1 MRRTCNQNT
10 HLIYRIVH
18 VTRLPNTTIQLELI
32 PCDHLPSD
40 PTNEKV
46 GLGNTG
52 LRGNSYNNVEVIT
65 ISNIPKDF

>member
-1 MRRTCNQNT
+1 VT
-10 HLIYRIVH
+10 IYH
-18 VTRLPNTTIQLELI
+18 Q
-32 PCDHLPSD
+32 H